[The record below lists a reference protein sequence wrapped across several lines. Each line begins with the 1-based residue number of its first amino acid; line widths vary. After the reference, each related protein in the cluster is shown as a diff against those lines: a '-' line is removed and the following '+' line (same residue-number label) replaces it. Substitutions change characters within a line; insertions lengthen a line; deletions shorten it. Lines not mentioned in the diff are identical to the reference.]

1 MVSLTRM
8 VRVGVVLIALMTGFV
23 GVRSVLAHADYVSS
37 DPPADGTVTT
47 VPERVVIVFSQ
58 ELKPE
63 GNTIR
68 VTDAR
73 GNQVDRGDTALDRT
87 DPNRKTLVVSLNPG
101 LSDGL
106 YTVNWKNAGT
116 DGHSETGRFRF
127 QISTGTTAAPAQ
139 LPATSGSELPWLI
152 LLSLGT
158 GVLLI
163 GALVRHHALRRS

>member
-47 VPERVVIVFSQ
+47 VPERVVIVFLQ

-106 YTVNWKNAGT
+106 YTVNWKNASM

-127 QISTGTTAAPAQ
+127 QISTGTAAPAQ